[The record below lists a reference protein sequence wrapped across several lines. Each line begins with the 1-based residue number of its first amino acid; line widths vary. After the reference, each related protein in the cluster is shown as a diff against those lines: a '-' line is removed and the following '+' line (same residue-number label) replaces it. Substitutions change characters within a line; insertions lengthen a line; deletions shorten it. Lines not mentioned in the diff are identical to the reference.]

1 MTHDAFTHLDDRGNP
16 RMVDVGEKPVTQR
29 RAVAEGHIRMSA
41 ATLSAIVAGE
51 LPKGNVLVVAQ
62 IAGISAAKRT
72 ADLIPL
78 CHPLPITSVR
88 VEVEADE
95 GLPGVRVQA
104 EVRVTGRT
112 GVEMEALT
120 AVSAALL
127 TVYDMCKAR
136 ERMMEIGAIRLLHK
150 EGGRSG
156 TWRAEGG
163 VEP

>member
-1 MTHDAFTHLDDRGNP
+1 MTDDAFTHLDERGTP
-16 RMVDVGEKPVTQR
+16 RMVDGGEKPVTQR

-136 ERMMEIGAIRLLHK
+136 DRAMEIGAIRLLHK